1 VALVQRLNLTTKLS
15 VPLLIHV
22 VISWCGLITKI
33 LKMKKYKSKLN
44 GKVAI
49 IVSDKAAGM
58 CNKTLGVTMVVY
70 KYEGDTYDYPFV
82 MEHREFYQKHSEI
95 TES

>member
-1 VALVQRLNLTTKLS
+1 
-15 VPLLIHV
+15 
-22 VISWCGLITKI
+22 
-33 LKMKKYKSKLN
+33 MKKYKSKLN

-49 IVSDKAAGM
+49 IISDKAAGM
-58 CNKTLGVTMVVY
+58 CNKTLGITMVVY
-70 KYEGDTYDYPFV
+70 KYEGDTYDYPFI

>member
-1 VALVQRLNLTTKLS
+1 LA
-15 VPLLIHV
+15 LLIHA
-22 VISWCGLITKI
+22 VISWCGLITKK

-44 GKVAI
+44 GKVVI
-49 IVSDKAAGM
+49 IISDKAAGM

-70 KYEGDTYDYPFV
+70 KYEGDTYDYPFI

>member
-1 VALVQRLNLTTKLS
+1 MLNK
-15 VPLLIHV
+15 PLHRHLHIHA
-22 VISWCGLITKI
+22 VISWCGSIDKK

-49 IVSDKAAGM
+49 IISDRAAGM

-70 KYEGDTYDYPFV
+70 KYDGDTYDYPLV

>member
-1 VALVQRLNLTTKLS
+1 
-15 VPLLIHV
+15 
-22 VISWCGLITKI
+22 
-33 LKMKKYKSKLN
+33 M
-44 GKVAI
+44 
-49 IVSDKAAGM
+49 SDKAAGM
-58 CNKTLGVTMVVY
+58 CNKILGVTMVVY

>member
-1 VALVQRLNLTTKLS
+1 MLNKPQNRHLH
-15 VPLLIHV
+15 IHA
-22 VISWCGLITKI
+22 VISWCGLIMKI

-49 IVSDKAAGM
+49 IMSDKAAGM
-58 CNKTLGVTMVVY
+58 CNKILGVTMVVY

>member
-1 VALVQRLNLTTKLS
+1 MT
-15 VPLLIHV
+15 
-22 VISWCGLITKI
+22 
-33 LKMKKYKSKLN
+33 KYKSKLD

-49 IVSDKAAGM
+49 IISDRAARM
-58 CNKTLGVTMVVY
+58 CNDKIGMTMVVY
-70 KYEGDTYDYPFV
+70 RYEGDTYDYPFV